1 MLAIINGSPMPLFER
16 LVAGDAAPS
25 HEQLLEGDALRESV
39 ARELG
44 RLLGTRSR
52 LAFDEFATSDGTV
65 IDYGVPDFSAR
76 SLQSGADRDA
86 IAGAIQRAITLFE
99 PRLAGVTV
107 RFAPKAVQSGRPVVI
122 VSGELRM
129 GTGIGRV
136 AFELS
141 ADGEPSPD
149 SHGTDHD

>member
-52 LAFDEFATSDGTV
+52 LDFDAFATSDGTV

-76 SLQSGADRDA
+76 SVQSGADRDA
-86 IAGAIQRAITLFE
+86 IAAAIQRAITLFE
-99 PRLAGVTV
+99 PRLADVAV
-107 RFAPKAVQSGRPVVI
+107 RFAPQGAQSGQPVVV
-122 VSGELRM
+122 VSGALRM
-129 GTGIGRV
+129 ATGPGRV

-141 ADGEPSPD
+141 AGGEPSPEP
-149 SHGTDHD
+149 HGTDHD

>member
-25 HEQLLEGDALRESV
+25 HEQWLEGDALRESV

-52 LAFDEFATSDGTV
+52 LAFDAFATSEGTV

-76 SLQSGADRDA
+76 SLQSGGDRDA
-86 IAGAIQRAITLFE
+86 IAAAIQHAITLFE
-99 PRLAGVTV
+99 PRLANVTV
-107 RFAPKAVQSGRPVVI
+107 RFAGNAAQSAQPAML
-122 VSGELRM
+122 VSGDLRM
-129 GTGIGRV
+129 ATGLARV

-141 ADGEPSPD
+141 AAGEPSAD
-149 SHGTDHD
+149 LHGTDHD